1 MRSHSPFEKRLRVLL
16 SVHRKTSSNRGGQIS
31 VMISVMMSTFIL
43 LFVFVVNTGMLVN
56 AKINLQN
63 AADLA
68 AYAGAGVQ
76 ARQLTHISYLNYEMR
91 RQWKKFL
98 FRIYVLGNMSKD
110 SFPKSGGTGPMS
122 YIQVDPGSGVTTNYR
137 VPVTCVAI
145 GSSSDNYCRLI
156 SLPKISIPP
165 PAPLDG
171 INETLREQLQQ
182 IEAIRQSNCTGI
194 AFTNKILNYYWLYNA
209 DHTMERATRAIASV
223 PKIIPNVS
231 RILVGL
237 VQGIGIVPR
246 EIILKFR
253 IETLQTYVNQAPIQ
267 GLNYDR
273 VQGLLNSTDPPSKER
288 SIQAFLSAYY
298 TLGNHTFP
306 SDQVFMDELQSPT
319 QLVLNELSSKFDTW
333 AIDMEVT
340 PNPDGADCMAR
351 QVPVSIPQQL
361 TLGVSKDPKAL
372 TYYAVRLRGKA
383 KILFSPFGDVDLTAY
398 SAARPFGSRIGPS
411 DASFSYA
418 ATLPQASAAST
429 YSGQMPNLPVNKGET
444 AGTGAGWDTKDVLG
458 AMYQALGIGVA
469 GGSIS
474 NVITQDM
481 LNRAYSFA
489 MAPNPWE
496 ANQYNIFN
504 DFENNDSFIKNF
516 DSNEQAAIWAPI
528 FPPDERARD
537 SRKIQ
542 AAVRGL
548 FAPSTSLGTSSA
560 GIFSALQDSISD
572 SLENYI
578 SNTLT
583 QPGGGENGE
592 TQMVAIL
599 SNPFKTPVISGR
611 SENVRSAS
619 GISIDT
625 SNPLNY
631 KTSWSQANRSDLRTQ
646 GRVGYSVK
654 FVSFDSLI
662 HQKTDTDLGG
672 NQPQNRLNSDTST
685 DNDLNPTRH

>member
-1 MRSHSPFEKRLRVLL
+1 
-16 SVHRKTSSNRGGQIS
+16 
-31 VMISVMMSTFIL
+31 
-43 LFVFVVNTGMLVN
+43 
-56 AKINLQN
+56 
-63 AADLA
+63 
-68 AYAGAGVQ
+68 
-76 ARQLTHISYLNYEMR
+76 
-91 RQWKKFL
+91 
-98 FRIYVLGNMSKD
+98 MSKD
-110 SFPKSGGTGPMS
+110 SFPKNGGEIGQMS
-122 YIQVDPGSGVTTNYR
+122 YIQVDPASGITTDYK

-182 IEAIRQSNCTGI
+182 IEAIRQSNCIGI

-209 DHTMERATRAIASV
+209 DPTMERATRAIASV

-231 RILVGL
+231 KILVGL

-246 EIILKFR
+246 ELILKFR
-253 IETLQTYVNQAPIQ
+253 IETLKAYVNQAPIQ

-273 VQGLLNSTDPPSKER
+273 VQGLLNSTDPPSNER

-306 SDQVFMDELQSPT
+306 SDQVFMDELQNPK
-319 QLVLNELSSKFDTW
+319 QLDLKELNSKFDTW
-333 AIDMEVT
+333 AIDMEVA
-340 PNPDGADCMAR
+340 NNADGADCMAR

-361 TLGVSKDPKAL
+361 TLGVAKDPTVL
-372 TYYAVRLRGKA
+372 TYYAVRLRAKA

-418 ATLPQASAAST
+418 ATLPQASGTST
-429 YSGQMPNLPVNKGET
+429 YSGQMPNLPVKKSET
-444 AGTGAGWDTKDVLG
+444 AGVGGGWDRKEVLG
-458 AMYQALGIGVA
+458 AMYQALGVGVA
-469 GGSIS
+469 GGAIS

-496 ANQYNIFN
+496 ASQYNIFN

-516 DSNEQAAIWAPI
+516 DLNEQAAIWAPI
-528 FPPDERARD
+528 FRPDQQAQS
-537 SRKIQ
+537 SREIKE
-542 AAVRGL
+542 AVRGL
-548 FAPSTSLGTSSA
+548 FVDPSTLGSA
-560 GIFSALQDSISD
+560 GVFSALQDSISD
-572 SLENYI
+572 SLETYI

-583 QPGGGENGE
+583 QPGRGENGE
-592 TQMVAIL
+592 TQMVAVL

-611 SENVRSAS
+611 SENVRNDP
-619 GISIDT
+619 ITSIDT

-631 KTSWSQANRSDLRTQ
+631 KTSWGQANRSDLRTQ

-662 HQKTDTDLGG
+662 QRKTNTDLGG
-672 NQPQNRLNSDTST
+672 GQPQNRLNSDTST
-685 DNDLNPTRH
+685 DNDLIPTRH